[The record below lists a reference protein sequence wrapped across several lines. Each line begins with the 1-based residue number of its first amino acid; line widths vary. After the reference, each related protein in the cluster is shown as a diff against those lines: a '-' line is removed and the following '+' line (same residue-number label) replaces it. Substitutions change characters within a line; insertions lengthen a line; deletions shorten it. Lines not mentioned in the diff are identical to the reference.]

1 VDLTPARIERLQSLF
16 EQALNVAAGER
27 AAFLDHA
34 TGHDAVLRDEVLALI
49 AAHETRADLL
59 DRPLALGHSAASDED
74 GSRWLGM
81 RIGAWRVTRT
91 IGSGG
96 MGTVCEA
103 ERADAQFEKRA
114 AIKFLQARAPHPSA
128 VQRFRDERQI
138 LANLNHPN
146 VATLL
151 DGGVTDDGQ
160 PYLVMEYIDGE
171 PITTWADAR
180 SLSCRERVTLFLQ
193 VCTAVEAAHRN
204 LIVHRDL
211 KPGNILVTSD
221 GRVKLLDFGIARLLG
236 DVATGPV
243 ATRGGEPASFT
254 PSYAAPEQMR
264 ALPVSTATDV
274 FALGAVLYRL
284 LSGRLPFATRAD
296 PDAIAEPAGL
306 APDLDSILSR
316 TLQVDRDQ
324 RYSTVQELRTDLES
338 WLDGKPVGAHRG
350 GHSYRLGK
358 FLQRHRLGSA
368 IDLVAITTILTASGI
383 ALWQY
388 QAARKAAD
396 DLSQH
401 NAFLMDVL
409 KMSDPFSEG
418 DDLML
423 SAALDRAAEGI
434 SERFAGRPDLS
445 AEIRF
450 GIGASM
456 ASRYR
461 LDQAEVQLNQALKES
476 LALFG
481 AKDIRTQRVNEA
493 IAGLRLEQSRFAEAI
508 SGYQGVIAALEAS
521 GKTTNP
527 LYVMALGNL
536 GNVYLQQE
544 RYKEADSALQRAQSA
559 GTAIPSLD
567 PYESA
572 GLISNLAHA
581 VHGLEDYPRADR
593 YYGEAAAA
601 YRKLFPE
608 GSPDLAILYNNHAML
623 HEDQGD
629 IPSAIAMHRESLAMR
644 RKVFRDEHPM
654 VVVALANLARLS
666 LQTKD
671 AAAALAF
678 ATEGAAMADRVYTE
692 PNRYH
697 PSVHATL
704 AAAQVAGNNLP
715 AAQRSWSRARELL
728 LQLPEA
734 PPSVAKWVEEV
745 RGRICGRAPT
755 DCPVQ
760 IKLPETKTGP

>member
-1 VDLTPARIERLQSLF
+1 VDLTPGRIEKLQSLF
-16 EQALNVAAGER
+16 EQALSVAASER
-27 AAFLDHA
+27 AALLDRE
-34 TGHDAVLRDEVLALI
+34 TGHDDALRNEVLALI
-49 AAHETRADLL
+49 AAHETRSDLL
-59 DRPLALGHSAASDED
+59 NRPLDLGHAVASDVD
-74 GSRWLGM
+74 DSRWLGV
-81 RIGAWRVTRT
+81 RVGAWRVTRT

-114 AIKFLQARAPHPSA
+114 AIKFLQARAPDPSA

-151 DGGVTDDGQ
+151 DGGVTEDGH
-160 PYLVMEYIDGE
+160 PYLVMEYVDGE

-180 SLSCRERVTLFLQ
+180 SLSCRERVALFLQ
-193 VCTAVEAAHRN
+193 VCAAVEAAHRN

-211 KPGNILVTSD
+211 KPGNILVTSE

-236 DVATGPV
+236 DVASCPV
-243 ATRGGEPASFT
+243 ATRGSEPASFT

-284 LSGRLPFATRAD
+284 LTGRLPFATRAD
-296 PDAIAEPAGL
+296 PDAMAEPAGL
-306 APDLDSILSR
+306 APDLDSILAR
-316 TLQVDRDQ
+316 AMQVDRDR
-324 RYSTVQELRTDLES
+324 RYSTVQELRTDLDA
-338 WLDGKPVGAHRG
+338 WLKGRPVAAHRG
-350 GHSYRLGK
+350 GRSYRLGK
-358 FLQRHRLGSA
+358 FLRRHRVGSSVGA
-368 IDLVAITTILTASGI
+368 VAVIAILTTSGV
-383 ALWQY
+383 ALWQS
-388 QAARKAAD
+388 QAARRAAAD
-396 DLSQH
+396 LRQY

-418 DDLML
+418 DDLTL
-423 SAALDRAAEGI
+423 SAALDQAAESIG
-434 SERFAGRPDLS
+434 ERFAGRPELS

-461 LDQAEVQLNQALKES
+461 LDQAEVQLNQALQES

-481 AKDIRTQRVNEA
+481 TKDIRTLRVNES
-493 IAGLRLEQSRFAEAI
+493 IAGLRLEQSRFAEAEA
-508 SGYQGVIAALEAS
+508 GYQGVVTALESS
-521 GKTTNP
+521 GRKADP
-527 LYVMALGNL
+527 LYVTALGNL

-544 RYKEADSALQRAQSA
+544 RYKEADSALQRAQ
-559 GTAIPSLD
+559 TAAAAIASLD

-572 GLISNLAHA
+572 GILSNLAHA

-593 YYGEAAAA
+593 YYRDAAAA
-601 YRKLFPE
+601 YRSIFPE

-623 HEDQGD
+623 HEDRGD
-629 IPSAIAMHRESLAMR
+629 ISTALAKHRESLAMR
-644 RKVFRDEHPM
+644 RKVFRNQHPL
-654 VVVALANLARLS
+654 VVVALSNVARLS
-666 LQTKD
+666 LQTGD
-671 AAAALAF
+671 TGTALTHAK
-678 ATEGAAMADRVYTE
+678 EGAAMADRVYTE

-697 PSVHATL
+697 PSIHATL
-704 AAAQVAGNNLP
+704 AAAQVAGNDLP

-728 LQLPEA
+728 TKLPEA
-734 PPSVAKWVEEV
+734 PPSVARWVEDV
-745 RGRICGRAPT
+745 RVRICTRTPA
-755 DCPVQ
+755 DCPAP
-760 IKLPETKTGP
+760 IKLPEANTGP